1 MQFAGRPNEYPSE
14 FGKDTPV
21 ARFVGVQQRVARD
34 AAVKTHVIQVRL
46 LQAQTGFDVAQ
57 TFAPSELREAETEKL
72 IRKGETLDVVIA
84 SVALDTPAKLRQREK
99 IHHLRKDRATRLYVP
114 SLLDVWNGVNL
125 TVNSNRFRSFLSSN
139 SSPTGAY
146 SKSLIEYWDTIDK
159 R

>member
-84 SVALDTPAKLRQREK
+84 SVALDTPAKLDSGRKSITCAK
-99 IHHLRKDRATRLYVP
+99 IVRPDFMCHPFSTSGMA
-114 SLLDVWNGVNL
+114 L
-125 TVNSNRFRSFLSSN
+125 T
-139 SSPTGAY
+139 
-146 SKSLIEYWDTIDK
+146 
-159 R
+159 